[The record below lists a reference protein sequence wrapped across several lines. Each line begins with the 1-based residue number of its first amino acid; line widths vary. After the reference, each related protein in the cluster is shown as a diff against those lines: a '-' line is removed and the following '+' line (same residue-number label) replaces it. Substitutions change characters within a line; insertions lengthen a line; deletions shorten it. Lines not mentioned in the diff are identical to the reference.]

1 MRVPVLLAAAALAA
15 GCSRCGGGRPQ
26 DGRPSPAA
34 VAVVNGERI
43 EAAAVAREL
52 RDAQAGDGGEGRLPD
67 AQLRRRALDEL
78 VERALLLQEARARA
92 VAVEPEQ
99 VERAFQALRA
109 EYPGNHFDDLLAQE
123 QVSEAE
129 LKDRLRDGLTIERLF
144 ETQVFRGAAGGGR
157 RGPAP
162 LQPSTRPSRT
172 SRSGCTRSRSWWRRG
187 TRRRRCARSSS
198 ASPGAFAEV
207 ARASSIAPEGKDGG
221 DLGFIGRG
229 SGFPE
234 VFDVCFKLP
243 LNAVSD
249 VIPSPYGFHVFKVV
263 EKKPARR
270 RTLEE
275 ARAGIAERLGRE
287 QRARAQA
294 EYLEALRRRASIQ
307 IDEQALATVTP

>member
-15 GCSRCGGGRPQ
+15 GCSRCGGGRPE

-78 VERALLLQEARARA
+78 VERALLLQEARARG
-92 VAVEPEQ
+92 VAVEPER

-109 EYPGNHFDDLLAQE
+109 QYPGNHLDELLAQE
-123 QVSEAE
+123 KVSEAE
-129 LKDRLRDGLTIERLF
+129 LHDRLRDGLTIERLF
-144 ETQVFRGAAGGGR
+144 ETQVFAKLRVADDEVLRHYSEHAAEQDEPER
-157 RGPAP
+157 VHA
-162 LQPSTRPSRT
+162 LQIVVASREAAAEV
-172 SRSGCTRSRSWWRRG
+172 RAKLKR
-187 TRRRRCARSSS
+187 
-198 ASPGAFAEV
+198 SPGAFAEV

-243 LNAVSD
+243 LNAISD